1 MNSELTIC
9 LDFGL
14 SEKEIKELERIYA
27 SIICEGGSEGWAG

>member
-1 MNSELTIC
+1 MDFELTIC

-14 SEKEIKELERIYA
+14 SEKEIKELENISS